1 IITYSVFLV
10 AWSAP
15 GSRCGDVGDRVEPLF
30 VAPAAPRT
38 IRAHERHHADDNED
52 QRPPLAQPMKR
63 QQIEVVREQQ
73 SADDDEDDAA
83 PAHSSLA
90 RKWVAHGSSAVR
102 DERATDARGGQQKAP
117 ARGAF
122 GAVASGGSAALD
134 GHRLA
139 VARALDGIAH

>member
-83 PAHSSLA
+83 PAHASLA
-90 RKWVAHGSSAVR
+90 RKWVAHGSSALL
-102 DERATDARGGQQKAP
+102 DERATAERSPDSKKPRLPGLSGRCRAAGQLLLTATVWRLRGPLTA
-117 ARGAF
+117 
-122 GAVASGGSAALD
+122 
-134 GHRLA
+134 
-139 VARALDGIAH
+139 